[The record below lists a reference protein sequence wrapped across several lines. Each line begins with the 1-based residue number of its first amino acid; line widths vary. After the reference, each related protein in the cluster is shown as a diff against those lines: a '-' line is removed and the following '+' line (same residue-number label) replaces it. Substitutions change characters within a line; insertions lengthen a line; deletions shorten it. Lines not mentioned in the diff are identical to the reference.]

1 MPVSEDASV
10 MNIQERAWSE
20 KRKCQKPVILTSTKL
35 GEVSDKPSDRKEYVG
50 IVLSDKQETCL
61 KEIYRRMPDAAEQ
74 LIAQGFHKAAF
85 DVVVQEMRFKH
96 SVDFWTITVMDA
108 YRMVLFNMYWLH
120 GNVDGRAVDLLKEIE
135 LAGDLKLFASFWE
148 MTDDNK
154 IVRKNGKIIIE
165 GEASPTLMRLL
176 GNQLDRTILLLL
188 QHFSNRNYD
197 DANRRICQLVRTKI
211 NEDRPYFESRCAW
224 KIPFQSR
231 CPWDKDMGDFDY
243 DGSHKLVNLS
253 LMWEKMVGYRRGMI
267 LECNGRCPREMVK
280 SVVTYVKAKPVKNRP
295 METKKRKMCCIES
308 VHTICK

>member
-1 MPVSEDASV
+1 

-20 KRKCQKPVILTSTKL
+20 KRKCQKPVLLTSTKL

-50 IVLSDKQETCL
+50 IVLSDKQETRL

-85 DVVVQEMRFKH
+85 DVVLQEMRFKQ
-96 SVDFWTITVMDA
+96 SVDFWSITVMDA

-188 QHFSNRNYD
+188 QHSSHRNFD
-197 DANRRICQLVRTKI
+197 NANKRTRQLVQTKI
-211 NEDRPYFESRCAW
+211 NGDRPYFESRCAW
-224 KIPFQSR
+224 KQAFQAR
-231 CPWDKDMGDFDY
+231 CPWDEDMGDFDY
-243 DGSHKLVNLS
+243 DGSHKLANLS